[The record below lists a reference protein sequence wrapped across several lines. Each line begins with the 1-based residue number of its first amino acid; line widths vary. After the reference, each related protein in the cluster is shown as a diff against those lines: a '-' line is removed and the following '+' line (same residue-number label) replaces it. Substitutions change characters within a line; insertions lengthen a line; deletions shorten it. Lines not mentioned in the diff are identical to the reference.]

1 MAKFGIIK
9 QFYQLTYLMKL
20 HASRLKTSAFVA
32 ALSALFLVGCN
43 QGSNAKP
50 AEKTDNTT
58 STTQSTS
65 EKTALHNTA
74 AQNSDPNH
82 NPEVANA
89 LQANLNKAGI
99 DVHVTSVVPSGMPDI
114 FWVTLD
120 GAQPVFTDKTGK
132 YLFQGAMVELG
143 GDKPIDTSARLQSTG
158 AKTALAALDKKDM
171 IIFNAKGQTKAAI
184 YVFSDPTCH
193 YCQKLHE
200 EIADTTAQGI
210 EVRYLAW
217 PRGQEVLPLAEAIWC
232 SKDRK
237 DALTRA
243 KKGEKITADAC
254 TNPVSEQIALGY
266 SLGVSGTPAIFA
278 ENGTQLGGYL
288 PSAELAKSA
297 ITNKN

>member
-1 MAKFGIIK
+1 M
-9 QFYQLTYLMKL
+9 MKIDFSTL
-20 HASRLKTSAFVA
+20 KASAMTA
-32 ALSALFLVGCN
+32 ALSMLLLAGCN
-43 QGSNAKP
+43 QGSNAKT
-50 AEKTDNTT
+50 AEKADNT
-58 STTQSTS
+58 SNTTQSTGD
-65 EKTALHNTA
+65 KTALHNTA
-74 AQNSDPNH
+74 AKSSNPNH
-82 NPEVANA
+82 NATVAEA

-99 DVHVTSVVPSGMPDI
+99 DVHVTSVIPSGMPDM

-120 GAQPVFTDKTGK
+120 GAQPIFTDKTGT

-143 GDKPIDTSARLQSTG
+143 GDKPVDISAKLQSTG
-158 AKTALAALDKKDM
+158 AKTALSALDKKDM
-171 IIFNAKGQTKAAI
+171 IVFNAKGTTKAAI

-200 EIADTTAQGI
+200 EIEETTAQGV

-217 PRGQEVLPLAEAIWC
+217 PRGQEILPLAEAIWC

-243 KKGEKITADAC
+243 KKGEKITADSC
-254 TNPVSEQIALGY
+254 DNPVKEHIALGY

-288 PSAELAKSA
+288 PSNELVKSA
-297 ITNKN
+297 IANKH

>member
-1 MAKFGIIK
+1 M
-9 QFYQLTYLMKL
+9 MKIDFSTL
-20 HASRLKTSAFVA
+20 KASAMTA
-32 ALSALFLVGCN
+32 ALSMLLLAGCN
-43 QGSNAKP
+43 QGSNAKT
-50 AEKTDNTT
+50 AEKADNT
-58 STTQSTS
+58 SNTTQNTGD
-65 EKTALHNTA
+65 KTTLHNTA
-74 AQNSDPNH
+74 AKSSNPNH
-82 NPEVANA
+82 NATVAEA

-99 DVHVTSVVPSGMPDI
+99 DVHVTSVIPSGMPDM

-120 GAQPVFTDKTGK
+120 GAQPIFTDKTGT

-143 GDKPIDTSARLQSTG
+143 GDKPVDISAKLQSTG
-158 AKTALAALDKKDM
+158 AKTALSALDKKDM
-171 IIFNAKGQTKAAI
+171 IVFNAKGTTKAAI

-200 EIADTTAQGI
+200 EIEETTAQGV

-217 PRGQEVLPLAEAIWC
+217 PRGQEILPLAEAIWC

-243 KKGEKITADAC
+243 KKGEKITADSC
-254 TNPVSEQIALGY
+254 DNPVKEHIALGY

-288 PSAELAKSA
+288 PSNELVKSA
-297 ITNKN
+297 IANKH

>member
-1 MAKFGIIK
+1 M
-9 QFYQLTYLMKL
+9 MKIDFSTL
-20 HASRLKTSAFVA
+20 KASAMTA
-32 ALSALFLVGCN
+32 ALSMLLLAGCN
-43 QGSNAKP
+43 QGSNAKT
-50 AEKTDNTT
+50 AEKADNT
-58 STTQSTS
+58 SNTTQGTGD
-65 EKTALHNTA
+65 KTTLHNTA
-74 AQNSDPNH
+74 AKSSNPNH
-82 NPEVANA
+82 NATVAEA

-99 DVHVTSVVPSGMPDI
+99 DVHVTSVIPSGMPDM

-120 GAQPVFTDKTGK
+120 GAQPIFTDKTGT

-143 GDKPIDTSARLQSTG
+143 GDKPVDISAKLQSTG
-158 AKTALAALDKKDM
+158 AKTALSALDKKDM
-171 IIFNAKGQTKAAI
+171 IVFNAKGTTKAAI

-200 EIADTTAQGI
+200 EIEETTAQGV

-217 PRGQEVLPLAEAIWC
+217 PRGQEILPLAEAIWC

-243 KKGEKITADAC
+243 KKGEKITADSC
-254 TNPVSEQIALGY
+254 DNPVKEHIALGY

-288 PSAELAKSA
+288 PSNELVKSA
-297 ITNKN
+297 IANKH

>member
-1 MAKFGIIK
+1 M
-9 QFYQLTYLMKL
+9 MKIDFSTL
-20 HASRLKTSAFVA
+20 KASAMTA
-32 ALSALFLVGCN
+32 ALSMLLLAGCN
-43 QGSNAKP
+43 QGSNAKT
-50 AEKTDNTT
+50 AEKADNT
-58 STTQSTS
+58 SNTTQSTGD
-65 EKTALHNTA
+65 KTTLHNTTA
-74 AQNSDPNH
+74 KSSNPNH
-82 NPEVANA
+82 NAAVAEA

-99 DVHVTSVVPSGMPDI
+99 DVHVTSVIPSGMPDM

-120 GAQPVFTDKTGK
+120 GAQPIFTDKTGT

-143 GDKPIDTSARLQSTG
+143 GDKPVDISAKLQSTG
-158 AKTALAALDKKDM
+158 AKTALSALDKKDM
-171 IIFNAKGQTKAAI
+171 IVFNAKGTTKAAI

-200 EIADTTAQGI
+200 EIEKTTAQGI

-217 PRGQEVLPLAEAIWC
+217 PRGQEILPLAEAIWC

-243 KKGEKITADAC
+243 KKGEKITADSC
-254 TNPVSEQIALGY
+254 DNPVKEHITLGY

-288 PSAELAKSA
+288 PSNELVKSA
-297 ITNKN
+297 IANKH